1 MPRFFVPNHQICDGV
16 VTITGDDA
24 HHIARSLRMAVGER
38 ITVCDMQ
45 SSEYECELLHF
56 EDDRVVT
63 ARVLQKKP
71 LENESPLVIILYQ
84 ALPKGDKLDMI
95 IQKAVEC
102 GVSRIVPFE
111 SENCVVRVKQDAEER
126 KTERRNRIAAEAAKQ
141 CGRGIL
147 PTVEATLSFN
157 AMLSQAA
164 GADLVLFCYEGQS
177 ARSLRELL
185 AEYRA
190 TVFTPDRK
198 QTVAIVIG
206 SEGGFS
212 PNEAEMAQKYG
223 CRIANLGPR
232 ILRTET
238 ASCFVLSSLAYEFEL

>member
-1 MPRFFVPNHQICDGV
+1 MPRFFVPNHQICDSV

-102 GVSRIVPFE
+102 GASRIVPFE

-157 AMLSQAA
+157 AMLSQAS

>member
-71 LENESPLVIILYQ
+71 LKNESPLVIILYQ

-102 GVSRIVPFE
+102 GASRIVPFE

-147 PTVEATLSFN
+147 PAVEATLSFN

>member
-71 LENESPLVIILYQ
+71 LENESPLVITLYQ

-102 GVSRIVPFE
+102 GASRIVPFE

>member
-56 EDDRVVT
+56 EDDQVVT

-102 GVSRIVPFE
+102 GASRIVPFE
-111 SENCVVRVKQDAEER
+111 SENCVVRVKQDVEER

-190 TVFTPDRK
+190 TVFTPDCK